1 MGPLGMAT
9 NRVEQRML
17 ASLGQLT
24 EATLKFERCDDV
36 PHGGVI
42 CALPA
47 LLAVGLLRHVREFFN
62 WPKGYYPLETIFL
75 SLAYLALARV
85 RSLEAL
91 RYQPPGE
98 WGRLL
103 GLDRIPEVKTMREK
117 IALLCQQPGKAL
129 GWSSRLAQEWMA
141 VPSQQ
146 AGFYYVDGH
155 VRVYHGNLAN
165 RPKAY
170 VAREQLCLRATL
182 DYWVNAMDGQPFF
195 VLTQELNE
203 RLVETLQEQI
213 IPRLKTEVPAQPSQ
227 EQLSASPYLHRFV
240 ILFDR
245 EGYSPDLFRSLQQER
260 IAVISYAK
268 RCKSAEDWPIQE
280 FVPKTVTLVNEQTV
294 QLCMAERGVCLSNG
308 HWVREVRH
316 RDEQG
321 HQTAIL
327 STDYIHSMEKV
338 VAALYARWCQE
349 NFFRYMIQHYS
360 LDRLVQYGAEPLPD
374 TSRVVNPARRTLE
387 NEIRREKSLLLR
399 QRAVLAAGA
408 FPAES
413 SPRKAATFE
422 QKQGEL
428 LESINNL
435 QKHLAQL
442 KDQRTKTP
450 RHILMKELPAN
461 QQFTRL
467 RSDSKHFIDTLKMVA
482 YRAETALLGI
492 VRQNLQRTDDARSW
506 IQQVLHTSVNL
517 VPDPTGQTLIV
528 QLHPLSSA
536 LHNEVLQE
544 LCRQLTDTQTL
555 YPGTNLRLIFEPL
568 RSP

>member
-1 MGPLGMAT
+1 MGIAT
-9 NRVEQRML
+9 SRVEQRVL

-36 PHGGVI
+36 PQGGVI

-47 LLAVGLLRHVREFFN
+47 LLAVGLLRHVREFFD

-85 RSLEAL
+85 QSLEAL

-117 IALLCQQPGKAL
+117 IARLCQQPGKAAA
-129 GWSSRLAQEWMA
+129 WSSRLAREWMA
-141 VPSQQ
+141 APSEQ
-146 AGFYYVDGH
+146 AGFYYIDGH
-155 VRVYHGNLAN
+155 VRVYHGSLAN

-203 RLVETLQEQI
+203 RLVETLKEQI

-227 EQLSASPYLHRFV
+227 EQLNANPYLHRFV
-240 ILFDR
+240 IVFDR

-260 IAVISYAK
+260 IAIISYAK
-268 RCKSAEDWPIQE
+268 RCKSAEDWPVQE
-280 FVPKTVTLVNEQTV
+280 FVPRSVTLVNGQTV
-294 QLCMAERGVCLSNG
+294 ELCMAERGVQLSNE

-316 RDEQG
+316 RDERG

-327 STDYIHSMEKV
+327 ATDYVHSMEKV

-349 NFFRYMIQHYS
+349 NFFRYMIEHYS
-360 LDRLVQYGAEPLPD
+360 LDRLVQYGQEPLPD
-374 TSRVVNPARRTLE
+374 TSVVVNPARRSLE
-387 NEIRREKSLLLR
+387 NEIRRENNLLLR
-399 QRAVLAAGA
+399 QRAVLAAAA
-408 FPAES
+408 FPSES
-413 SPRKAATFE
+413 SAPKAAAFE
-422 QKQGEL
+422 QKQGQL
-428 LESINNL
+428 LESITQRQN
-435 QKHLAQL
+435 HVAQL
-442 KDQRTKTP
+442 KAQRPQTP
-450 RHILMKELPAN
+450 RHIPMKDLPAD

-467 RSDSKHFIDTLKMVA
+467 RSESKHFVDTLKMIA
-482 YRAETALLGI
+482 YRAETALLGL
-492 VRQNLQRTDDARSW
+492 VRPKLQRTEDARSW

-517 VPDPTGQTLIV
+517 VPDSEAQTLTV
-528 QLHPLSSA
+528 HLHPLTSA
-536 LHNEVLQE
+536 VHNEALKE
-544 LCRQLTDTQTL
+544 LCHQLTDTESL
-555 YPGTNLRLIFEPL
+555 YPGTQLRLIFKFLGP
-568 RSP
+568 P